1 MRASG
6 HRRGYFDSERGW
18 GKASRCTDPVSSMPL
33 LAWTCNEMHST
44 NGGVSCLDV
53 IKAVAALFSRTRSF
67 SVYLLCTTLYA
78 RTQVM
83 SLKHRLILLTHLLP
97 CFATIS
103 DDSGPAAMHTGG
115 ASHTSPPI
123 LFAGVT
129 AALVTAALVG
139 SRCPC

>member
-1 MRASG
+1 
-6 HRRGYFDSERGW
+6 
-18 GKASRCTDPVSSMPL
+18 
-33 LAWTCNEMHST
+33 MHST

-53 IKAVAALFSRTRSF
+53 IKAVAALFFTDEVIF
-67 SVYLLCTTLYA
+67 CLLVMYYIVCTHSGNKLE
-78 RTQVM
+78 TQV
-83 SLKHRLILLTHLLP
+83 SPPHP
-97 CFATIS
+97 FATLS

-139 SRCPC
+139 SRCP